1 MQDPLYKDSFLGIT
15 PPTLILF
22 FEAHECRSSNST
34 CGIRETGSAQMNPWQ
49 ARRLEADSDKA
60 LGIYQILKHPKYI
73 FG

>member
-1 MQDPLYKDSFLGIT
+1 MSAVAATRLAASGKQVQRRTQLQVQFVSINKEP
-15 PPTLILF
+15 
-22 FEAHECRSSNST
+22 
-34 CGIRETGSAQMNPWQ
+34 AQMNPWQ